1 MIVRCPI
8 DHHFPLRHFNDRK
21 IQTSYFFWH
30 CFQNLAD
37 VQFVTRRK
45 TLCSTKMH
53 MKDAHKFNSIF
64 EPFLDLPVQIR
75 NIWRITARRTARLS
89 VVQDM
94 ACDHSIFSAKNSA
107 YLWRLT
113 RKFFQDLCSATSFLR
128 NWDSILEKK
137 RANLRSISEPARLR
151 QPPPRSTGAAHAR
164 GRAQSIREERRIA
177 APPVLF
183 ALLWV
188 RLLPALYGPFCGP
201 LRPFGGCPWGV
212 TPPARECLPPAP
224 PDTRR
229 RG

>member
-1 MIVRCPI
+1 MDRDSSPKRNGCACRAGSLYYTDWLYLCQKSWIFRF
-8 DHHFPLRHFNDRK
+8 FPQIL
-21 IQTSYFFWH
+21 
-30 CFQNLAD
+30 
-37 VQFVTRRK
+37 
-45 TLCSTKMH
+45 
-53 MKDAHKFNSIF
+53 
-64 EPFLDLPVQIR
+64 LPV
-75 NIWRITARRTARLS
+75 S
-89 VVQDM
+89 
-94 ACDHSIFSAKNSA
+94 SAG
-107 YLWRLT
+107 
-113 RKFFQDLCSATSFLR
+113 CSATSFLR

>member
-1 MIVRCPI
+1 MNESNRSDNNRCNCVGFF
-8 DHHFPLRHFNDRK
+8 DCHAFP
-21 IQTSYFFWH
+21 
-30 CFQNLAD
+30 NLD
-37 VQFVTRRK
+37 SHN
-45 TLCSTKMH
+45 LNCGC
-53 MKDAHKFNSIF
+53 
-64 EPFLDLPVQIR
+64 LLY
-75 NIWRITARRTARLS
+75 
-89 VVQDM
+89 
-94 ACDHSIFSAKNSA
+94 C
-107 YLWRLT
+107 
-113 RKFFQDLCSATSFLR
+113 CSATSFLR

-164 GRAQSIREERRIA
+164 GRSQSIQEERRIA

-212 TPPARECLPPAP
+212 TPPTRECLPPAP

>member
-1 MIVRCPI
+1 MLVLLPA
-8 DHHFPLRHFNDRK
+8 HHFPPLHPPLEKRPPLLPPVRHRAPQSPLRRSSGRSNHTPAFR
-21 IQTSYFFWH
+21 
-30 CFQNLAD
+30 
-37 VQFVTRRK
+37 TRLR
-45 TLCSTKMH
+45 SG
-53 MKDAHKFNSIF
+53 AG
-64 EPFLDLPVQIR
+64 R
-75 NIWRITARRTARLS
+75 YRR
-89 VVQDM
+89 DI
-94 ACDHSIFSAKNSA
+94 C
-107 YLWRLT
+107 
-113 RKFFQDLCSATSFLR
+113 CSATSFLR